1 MRAAAP
7 PFDAFAEALLDAS
20 LPTPAGLCAWNG
32 SDPGRRFA
40 VYRNNV
46 VHSLVTVLGDT
57 FPVVRQWVGEDFFGA
72 MARRFVFDHP
82 PASPLMHRYGESFP
96 GWIAGFEPAAAL
108 PCLPDVA
115 RLEWARLSAF
125 HAADAEAIDAQT
137 LSAAL
142 QAPERLAVSSLR
154 LHPSLAV
161 VHSPHPVVSL
171 WRAHQQDDAVRD
183 EQLGRL
189 SLDTGESALVLRVDD
204 DALVFELPAADALLA
219 AALAGGKALGA
230 AQASHPEA
238 DLAGLLSAL
247 LQHGQVIGL
256 INGPEG
262 NQIDNLDHPDAPGGN
277 SHRTQE
283 TSA

>member
-1 MRAAAP
+1 MRAASP
-7 PFDAFAEALLDAS
+7 PFDAFAAALLDAS

-32 SDPGRRFA
+32 SDPGQRFA

-46 VHSLVTVLGDT
+46 VHSLVAVLGDT

-72 MARRFVFDHP
+72 MARRFVVKHP
-82 PASPLMHRYGESFP
+82 PASPLMHRYGEGFP

-108 PCLPDVA
+108 PCLPDLA

-125 HAADAEAIDAQT
+125 HAADAQAIDAQT
-137 LSAAL
+137 LSEAL
-142 QAPERLAVSSLR
+142 QAPERLAISSLR

-161 VHSPHPVVSL
+161 VQSAHPVVSL
-171 WRAHQQDDAVRD
+171 WRAHQQDDVARD

-204 DALVFELPAADALLA
+204 EALVLELPAADALLA
-219 AALAGGKALGA
+219 AALAGGQALGA
-230 AQASHPEA
+230 AQASHPQA
-238 DLAGLLSAL
+238 DLAGLLSTL
-247 LQHGQVIGL
+247 LRHGQVSGL
-256 INGPEG
+256 IDGPAG
-262 NQIDNLDHPDAPGGN
+262 SQIDDPDAPGSTSQG
-277 SHRTQE
+277 TQE